1 MESLSKAGLK
11 VIGGGAA
18 TGAGAYG
25 IGRLFWKIIT
35 QGNNATYSL

>member
-1 MESLSKAGLK
+1 MGALLKAGLK

-25 IGRLFWKIIT
+25 IGRLFGK
-35 QGNNATYSL
+35 